1 MSNLKN
7 ITRTQLLLILFAF
20 WLIIQSL
27 FLKSLGIVTTL
38 EATKYT
44 DECQHLLLYGNFS
57 DKKYLFYS
65 VYILTHIFFYKLGF
79 EIIGVYIFQLLLNLL
94 ATYLFF
100 ELTFK
105 TTRKKSISF
114 LAVLLLLLT
123 QTFEMWTVY
132 LYTESVFSSLVV
144 IFCYCLL
151 SLNHQQKWNMIFTVF
166 LFFLLI
172 FARPTGV
179 LFIPILLIYFLFIL
193 IRQKKYLKALFFT
206 SLATIIF
213 VALVNHVMQS
223 SDTFNFIKPFVEE
236 QVICDVPVQVLNPDT
251 SQTASQSLSDIL
263 NYIIH
268 HKQQFAH
275 LSFQRFIS
283 FWGLQRP
290 FNSRSHNL
298 FFAFFFY
305 PIYFLGLIGF
315 TKLYKQQKRVFIFI
329 ISTFFFF
336 TLSVML
342 SCDEWSNRFIVPIIP
357 FVMMLGAIGIY
368 YCYTTLRIFYRKPQ

>member
-1 MSNLKN
+1 MSSLKN
-7 ITRTQLLLILFAF
+7 ITRSQLLLILLAF

-44 DECQHLLLYGNFS
+44 DECQQLLLYGNFS

-65 VYILTHIFFYKLGF
+65 VYILIHILFYKLGF

-100 ELTFK
+100 ELTLK
-105 TTRKKSISF
+105 TTGKKSIAF
-114 LAVLLLLLT
+114 LAVFLLLLT

-132 LYTESVFSSLVV
+132 LYTESVFSSLVL
-144 IFCYCLL
+144 IFSYCLL
-151 SLNHQQKWNMIFTVF
+151 SLNLQNKRNVIFTIL
-166 LFFLLI
+166 LFVLFI

-179 LFIPILLIYFLFIL
+179 LFIPVLLMYFLFIL
-193 IRQKKYLKALFFT
+193 LQRKKYLIALLFT
-206 SLATIIF
+206 SIATIF
-213 VALVNHVMQS
+213 FFALVNYVMQS
-223 SDTFNFIKPFVEE
+223 SDTFNFIKPFIEG
-236 QVICDVPVQVLNPDT
+236 QVICDVPVQVLNSDI
-251 SQTASQSLSDIL
+251 SQTASQSLSGIL

-305 PIYFLGLIGF
+305 PIYFLGLIGLV
-315 TKLYKQQKRVFIFI
+315 KLYKKQKRVFIFI
-329 ISTFFFF
+329 ISIFFFF

-357 FVMMLGAIGIY
+357 FVMMLGAIGIN
-368 YCYTTLRIFYRKPQ
+368 YCYDKINNLLNNN

>member
-1 MSNLKN
+1 MSSLKN
-7 ITRTQLLLILFAF
+7 ITRSQLLLILLAF

-44 DECQHLLLYGNFS
+44 DECQQLLLYGNFS

-65 VYILTHIFFYKLGF
+65 VYILIHILFYKLGF

-100 ELTFK
+100 ELTLK
-105 TTRKKSISF
+105 TTGKKSIAF
-114 LAVLLLLLT
+114 LAVFLLLLT

-132 LYTESVFSSLVV
+132 LYTESVFSSLVL
-144 IFCYCLL
+144 IFSYCLL
-151 SLNHQQKWNMIFTVF
+151 SLNLQNKRNVIFTIL
-166 LFFLLI
+166 LFVLFI

-179 LFIPILLIYFLFIL
+179 LFIPVLLMYFLFIL
-193 IRQKKYLKALFFT
+193 LQRKKYLIALLFT
-206 SLATIIF
+206 SIATIF
-213 VALVNHVMQS
+213 FFALVNYVMQS
-223 SDTFNFIKPFVEE
+223 SDTFNFIKPFIDG
-236 QVICDVPVQVLNPDT
+236 QVICDVPVQVLNSDI
-251 SQTASQSLSDIL
+251 SQTASQSLSGIL

-305 PIYFLGLIGF
+305 PIYFLGLIGLV
-315 TKLYKQQKRVFIFI
+315 KLYKKQKRVFIFI
-329 ISTFFFF
+329 ISIFFFF

-357 FVMMLGAIGIY
+357 FVMMLGAIGIN
-368 YCYTTLRIFYRKPQ
+368 YCYDKINNLLNNN